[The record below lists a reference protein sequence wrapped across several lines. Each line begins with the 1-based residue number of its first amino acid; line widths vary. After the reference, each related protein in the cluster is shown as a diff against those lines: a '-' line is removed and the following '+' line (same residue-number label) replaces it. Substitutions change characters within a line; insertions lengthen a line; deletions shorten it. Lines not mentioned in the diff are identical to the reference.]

1 MSFDQSII
9 IFLFAK
15 TRVFSTLQRIA
26 GFIRQQAQASF
37 IRRVLAANAVM
48 TEKTAREEL
57 AHALQVFQVSGGLL
71 PYAPLR
77 IALRSF
83 NATCTLQSTSN

>member
-9 IFLFAK
+9 IFLFTK

-57 AHALQVFQVSGGLL
+57 AHALQVFQVSGRLVS
-71 PYAPLR
+71 YAPLTK
-77 IALRSF
+77 IVCSF
-83 NATCTLQSTSN
+83 NATYTLQNTSK